1 MAEKIQDIMTTEIHT
16 VDAKTPLTTVAKL
29 MRDKRIGTVLVTD
42 PNGKLRGIVTDRDI
56 VVRADALAKP
66 LDKTQVGEICSG
78 ELVHV
83 APDASL
89 DEAVT
94 IMRRHSIR
102 RIPVVRDGVPIGI
115 VSIGDLARHKDPKS
129 ALAEISSAPPNI

>member
-1 MAEKIQDIMTTEIHT
+1 MADQIQDIMTKEIHT
-16 VDAKTPLTTVAKL
+16 VDAKTPLMTVARL
-29 MRDKRIGTVLVTD
+29 MRDKRIGGVLVTN
-42 PNGKLRGIVTDRDI
+42 PNGKLCGIVTDRDI

-66 LDKTQVGEICSG
+66 LDKTQVGDICSG
-78 ELVHV
+78 ELVQV

-89 DEAVT
+89 DEAVA

-129 ALAEISSAPPNI
+129 ALADISSAPPNI